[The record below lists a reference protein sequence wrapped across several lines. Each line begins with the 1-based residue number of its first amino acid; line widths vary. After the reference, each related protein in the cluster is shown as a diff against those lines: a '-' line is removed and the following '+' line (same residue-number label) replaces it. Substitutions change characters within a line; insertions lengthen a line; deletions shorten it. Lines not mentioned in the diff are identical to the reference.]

1 MLRNIYHV
9 IIASTNFFN
18 LKYWLLRDTCNKQ
31 NVGGSDY
38 PRRPEAEVSEKA
50 LFTTVDKGERRLA
63 LETMQAAVEQVSR
76 AHQLHLVY
84 R

>member
-1 MLRNIYHV
+1 M
-9 IIASTNFFN
+9 
-18 LKYWLLRDTCNKQ
+18 CNKQ

-38 PRRPEAEVSEKA
+38 PRKPVTEVSEKA
-50 LFTTVDKGERRLA
+50 LFTTVDNKQRGLA